1 MIVERVEVGEL
12 GVNCYIVACESTRQA
27 MVIDPGAEAERVAQL
42 IETRGYS
49 LRLIVN
55 THGHFDHIGGNAH
68 LKARFSPTL
77 AIHRLDACMLADPEA
92 NLSWFLPER
101 LSVVSP
107 MADRMLSDGD
117 RVAAGTA
124 SLEVIHT
131 PGHTSGSIC
140 LLGEGVLFSGDTL
153 FKDGVGRTDL
163 PGGDGSQLS
172 DSLAAKIFVLPDST
186 RVCPGHGPETSVG
199 QERQEWETRL

>member
-1 MIVERVEVGEL
+1 MIVERIEVGEL

-27 MVIDPGAEAERVAQL
+27 MVIDPGAEAERIAQL

-77 AIHRLDACMLADPEA
+77 TIHRLDACMLADPEA

-124 SLEVIHT
+124 SLEVMHT

-172 DSLAAKIFVLPDST
+172 DSLAAKVFVLPGST

>member
-12 GVNCYIVACESTRQA
+12 GVNCYIVACESTRHA
-27 MVIDPGAEAERVAQL
+27 MVIDPGAEAERIAQL

-77 AIHRLDACMLADPEA
+77 AIHGLDACMLADPEA
-92 NLSWFLPER
+92 NLSWFLPEE

-107 MADRMLSDGD
+107 VADRMLSDGY

-131 PGHTSGSIC
+131 PGHTPGSIC

-163 PGGDGSQLS
+163 PGGDGSQLR
-172 DSLAAKIFVLPDST
+172 DSLAAKVFVLPDST

-199 QERQEWETRL
+199 QEREDWETRP